1 MKKIILFL
9 NIFLCLNLHANDSL
23 FTIANQDY
31 ANQDYSLAIDKY
43 QNILS
48 SEIESSELYYNLGNS
63 YYRINE
69 IHQAIYNYEKSL
81 KLNPNFTEA
90 KENLELCNLLL
101 IDKIDKMPELFYKTY
116 YKKLKKLFP
125 KKWWKTTSLI
135 LIWSFIIIYLIKII
149 TNRNFN
155 FLQNIVLVF
164 SLLFFVIYQDISNDS
179 LENKEAIIFSQVID
193 IMSAPSEKA
202 NKLFTLHI
210 GTKVKIKDQIENWV
224 NISLDNGNK
233 GWVALKHLKEI

>member
-155 FLQNIVLVF
+155 FLQNIILVF

>member
-155 FLQNIVLVF
+155 FLQNIILVF
-164 SLLFFVIYQDISNDS
+164 SLLFFVIYHDISNDS
-179 LENKEAIIFSQVID
+179 LESKEAIIFSQVID

>member
-9 NIFLCLNLHANDSL
+9 NIFLYLNLHANDSL

-155 FLQNIVLVF
+155 FLQNIILVF
-164 SLLFFVIYQDISNDS
+164 SLLFFVIYHDISNDS

-210 GTKVKIKDQIENWV
+210 GTKVKIKIKLKTGL
-224 NISLDNGNK
+224 IL
-233 GWVALKHLKEI
+233 ALIMVIKVGLR

>member
-9 NIFLCLNLHANDSL
+9 NIFLYLNLHANDSL

-155 FLQNIVLVF
+155 FLQNIILVF
-164 SLLFFVIYQDISNDS
+164 SLLFFVIYHDISNDS

>member
-155 FLQNIVLVF
+155 FLQNIILVF
-164 SLLFFVIYQDISNDS
+164 SLLFFVIYHDISNDS

>member
-9 NIFLCLNLHANDSL
+9 NIFLSLNLQANDSI
-23 FTIANQDY
+23 FTLASEDY

-43 QNILS
+43 QSILS
-48 SEIESSELYYNLGNS
+48 SAIESSELYYNLGNS
-63 YYRINE
+63 FYKIDE

-101 IDKIDKMPELFYKTY
+101 IDKIEKMPEIFYKIY
-116 YKKLKKLFP
+116 YENLKNFLSI
-125 KKWWKTTSLI
+125 KWWKITSLI
-135 LIWSFIIIYLIKII
+135 FIWIYFLFYLTKILFKK
-149 TNRNFN
+149 RFN
-155 FLQNIVLVF
+155 FSQNIFLVF
-164 SLLFFVIYQDISNDS
+164 SFLCFLILKDINNDS
-179 LENKEAIIFSQVID
+179 LEKKECIIYSQVID
-193 IMSAPSEKA
+193 IMSAPSNQA

-210 GTKVKIKDQIENWV
+210 GSKVTINDQIEDWV
-224 NISLDNGNK
+224 NISIANGNK

>member
-1 MKKIILFL
+1 MKKIIIFL
-9 NIFLCLNLHANDSL
+9 NIFLFLNLHANDSL

-63 YYRINE
+63 YYKINE

-155 FLQNIVLVF
+155 FLQNIILVF
-164 SLLFFVIYQDISNDS
+164 SLLFFVIYHDISNDS

-210 GTKVKIKDQIENWV
+210 GTKVKIEDQIENWV

>member
-1 MKKIILFL
+1 MKKIIIFL
-9 NIFLCLNLHANDSL
+9 NIFLCLNLQANDSL
-23 FTIANQDY
+23 FTLANEDY
-31 ANQDYSLAIDKY
+31 ANQNYSLAIDKY
-43 QNILS
+43 QSILS
-48 SEIESSELYYNLGNS
+48 LAIESSELYYNLGNS
-63 YYRINE
+63 YYKINE

-116 YKKLKKLFP
+116 YKKLKKLLP

-135 LIWSFIIIYLIKII
+135 LIWSFIFIYLIKII

-179 LENKEAIIFSQVID
+179 LKNKEAIIFSQVID

-202 NKLFTLHI
+202 NKLFTLHL
-210 GTKVKIKDQIENWV
+210 GTKVKINDQIENWV
-224 NISLDNGNK
+224 NISLANGNK

>member
-9 NIFLCLNLHANDSL
+9 NIFLCLNLYANDSL

-31 ANQDYSLAIDKY
+31 ANQSYLQAIDKY
-43 QNILS
+43 QSILS
-48 SEIESSELYYNLGNS
+48 SGTQSSELYYNLGNS
-63 YYRINE
+63 YYRLNE

-90 KENLELCNLLL
+90 YENLELCNLKL
-101 IDKIDKMPELFYKTY
+101 IDKIEKMPEIFYKIY
-116 YKKLKKLFP
+116 YKNLKNFFP
-125 KKWWKTTSLI
+125 TQWWKTTSII
-135 LIWSFIIIYLIKII
+135 LIWSFAFIYLIKII

-155 FLQNIVLVF
+155 FLQNTVLVF
-164 SLLFFVIYQDISNDS
+164 SLLFFIIYQDISNDS

-193 IMSAPSEKA
+193 IMSAPSNQA

-210 GTKVKIKDQIENWV
+210 GTKVKINDQIENWV
-224 NISLDNGNK
+224 NISLANGNK
-233 GWVALKHLKEI
+233 GWVSLKHLKEI

>member
-81 KLNPNFTEA
+81 KLNPNFNEA

-155 FLQNIVLVF
+155 FLQNIILVF
-164 SLLFFVIYQDISNDS
+164 SLLFFVIYHDISNDS

>member
-9 NIFLCLNLHANDSL
+9 NIFMCLNLQANDSL
-23 FTIANQDY
+23 FTLANEDY
-31 ANQDYSLAIDKY
+31 ANQNYSLAIDKY
-43 QNILS
+43 QSILALA
-48 SEIESSELYYNLGNS
+48 IESSELYYNLGNS
-63 YYRINE
+63 YYKINE

-116 YKKLKKLFP
+116 YKKLKKLLP
-125 KKWWKTTSLI
+125 EKWWKTTSLI
-135 LIWSFIIIYLIKII
+135 LIWSFMFIYLIKII

-179 LENKEAIIFSQVID
+179 LKNKEAIIFSQVID
-193 IMSAPSEKA
+193 IMSAPTEKA
-202 NKLFTLHI
+202 NKLFTLHL
-210 GTKVKIKDQIENWV
+210 GTKVKINDQIENWV
-224 NISLDNGNK
+224 NISLANGNK

>member
-116 YKKLKKLFP
+116 YKKLKK
-125 KKWWKTTSLI
+125 
-135 LIWSFIIIYLIKII
+135 IISQKMVENYFS
-149 TNRNFN
+149 NFN
-155 FLQNIVLVF
+155 LEFYNY
-164 SLLFFVIYQDISNDS
+164 LFD
-179 LENKEAIIFSQVID
+179 
-193 IMSAPSEKA
+193 
-202 NKLFTLHI
+202 
-210 GTKVKIKDQIENWV
+210 
-224 NISLDNGNK
+224 
-233 GWVALKHLKEI
+233 

>member
-9 NIFLCLNLHANDSL
+9 NIFLCLNLQANDSL
-23 FTIANQDY
+23 FTLASEDY
-31 ANQDYSLAIDKY
+31 ANQDYSSAIDKY
-43 QNILS
+43 QSILS
-48 SEIESSELYYNLGNS
+48 SAIESSELYYNLGNS
-63 YYRINE
+63 YYKINE

-116 YKKLKKLFP
+116 YKKLKKLLP
-125 KKWWKTTSLI
+125 KKLWKTTSLI
-135 LIWSFIIIYLIKII
+135 LIWSFIFIYLIKII

-164 SLLFFVIYQDISNDS
+164 SLLFFIIYQDISNDS

-202 NKLFTLHI
+202 NKLFTLHL
-210 GTKVKIKDQIENWV
+210 GTKVKINDQIENWV
-224 NISLDNGNK
+224 NISLANGNK

>member
-9 NIFLCLNLHANDSL
+9 NIFLCLNLQANDSL
-23 FTIANQDY
+23 FTLASEDY

-43 QNILS
+43 QSILS
-48 SEIESSELYYNLGNS
+48 SAIESSELYYNLGNS
-63 YYRINE
+63 YYKINE

-116 YKKLKKLFP
+116 YKKLKKLLP

-135 LIWSFIIIYLIKII
+135 LIWSFIFIYLIKII

-164 SLLFFVIYQDISNDS
+164 SLLFFIIYQDISNDS

-202 NKLFTLHI
+202 NKLFTLHL
-210 GTKVKIKDQIENWV
+210 GTKVKINDQIESWV
-224 NISLDNGNK
+224 NISLANGNK

>member
-23 FTIANQDY
+23 FINANQDY
-31 ANQDYSLAIDKY
+31 ANQSYSLAIDKY
-43 QNILS
+43 QSIIS
-48 SEIESSELYYNLGNS
+48 SGTESSELYYNLGNS
-63 YYRINE
+63 YYRLNE
-69 IHQAIYNYEKSL
+69 IHQAIYFYEKSL
-81 KLNPNFTEA
+81 KINPNFTEA
-90 KENLELCNLLL
+90 IENLELCNQLL
-101 IDKIDKMPELFYKTY
+101 IDKIEKMPEIFYKIY
-116 YKKLKKLFP
+116 YENLKNFLSI
-125 KKWWKTTSLI
+125 KWWKITSLI
-135 LIWSFIIIYLIKII
+135 FIWIYFLFFVIKILFKKRFI
-149 TNRNFN
+149 FS
-155 FLQNIVLVF
+155 QNIILVF
-164 SLLFFVIYQDISNDS
+164 SLLFFVIYHDISNDS
-179 LENKEAIIFSQVID
+179 LESKEAIIFSQVID